1 MMKVLSRERFLHYDE
16 NGRPVC
22 TGFVT
27 YISKDKPILMHCSGR
42 QDYSDGYDEYAVMK
56 SYDNGRTWTRPEMF
70 LKSYPVEGGKMRY
83 AEPAA
88 FFDPDTQKLLVIS
101 DRALYPN
108 DTLDLDAVYSLVLD
122 VYNPITDTWQ
132 PRQELDVSPARAIVV
147 SFTFPIK
154 TSRGRILV
162 PAEQQVPGADGRP
175 LHYKGCSSPVY
186 QPVTLIGEYEPDGSI
201 RWRPGRPVAVD
212 PEVSSRGLDENTLAE
227 LPDGRIVMVIRGDN
241 SMFPEKPGY
250 KWLCVSEDGGMT
262 WSDPVPLPCD
272 KGEPIESGANGSAF
286 FRSIKTGK
294 LYWMGNLCIHGV
306 RPNGNWPRTP
316 LVIVEVEERLG
327 ATPPVV
333 LKRDTITVIDQRRPT
348 EPEQVQHSNFRFYQ
362 DRENGDLVLFLTRYG
377 ERSAEQWMLADYY
390 RYRVEI
396 D

>member
-1 MMKVLSRERFLHYDE
+1 MRLKSREVFARPDE
-16 NGRPVC
+16 KGRPVA

-27 YISKDKPILMHCSGR
+27 YISNDRPVLMHCSGR
-42 QDYSDGYDEYAVMK
+42 QDYSDGYDDYMVMR

-108 DTLDLDAVYSLVLD
+108 DTLNLDAVYTLVLD
-122 VYNPITDTWQ
+122 VYDPISDTWQ
-132 PRQELDVSPARAIVV
+132 SRQELEVSQSRSIMV
-147 SFTFPIK
+147 SFAFPIK

-162 PAEQQVPGADGRP
+162 PAEQPVLDANGRP
-175 LHYKGCSSPVY
+175 LHYPGCPSPVL
-186 QPVTLIGEYEPDGSI
+186 QPVTLIGEYDPDGQI
-201 RWRPGRPVAVD
+201 RWRPGQPVAVD

-227 LPDGRIVMVIRGDN
+227 LSDGRIVMVIRGDN

-250 KWLCVSEDGGMT
+250 KWLSFSEDQGET
-262 WSDPVPLPCD
+262 WTKPVPLPCD
-272 KGEPIESGANGSAF
+272 KGEAIESSSSGSAL

-294 LYWMGNLCIHGV
+294 LYWIGNLCIDGV
-306 RPNGNWPRTP
+306 RPNGNYPRTP
-316 LVIVEVEERLG
+316 LVIAEVQEDPF
-327 ATPPVV
+327 A
-333 LKRDTITVIDQRRPT
+333 LKRDTITVIDRQAPG
-348 EPEQVQHSNFRFYQ
+348 EPPQVQHSNFRFYQ
-362 DRENGDLVLFLTRYG
+362 DRENGDLVLFLTRYQ
-377 ERSAEQWMLADYY
+377 ERSAEQWMQSNYY